1 MNGFR
6 KYGNLQVE
14 SALPVESS
22 TTLKPIADQEVT
34 RVIDLIGSESL
45 NCVDNFDLVSE
56 NFLTGS
62 SRNYSDEI
70 NFASRLLTDFAES
83 VGNRV
88 LTIDDFSDTFNNNP
102 RSTPYNDV
110 FRQRL
115 SDGRSQRF
123 IAYVQDRLFTGERQ
137 ISIINGLHDSGRGF
151 SMLNQYG
158 DINTVLDLGS
168 FDYVIDGADICSSDI
183 IQINLKLITTM
194 LFFSLTILDSNTL
207 GFTTNTVSSGSTV
220 IGESDGFTGGL
231 VSIASSSVEI
241 AGGATANI
249 AVMAGIGTTIA
260 GTRSAKVLVT
270 AQGSDGSVEYDE
282 VTLVHDGTNVQ
293 LMEYGQLTIHSR
305 DSFSTGSN
313 IGTFGASIDS
323 DLH

>member
-1 MNGFR
+1 MKSGFR

-62 SRNYSDEI
+62 SETI
-70 NFASRLLTDFAES
+70 LMKLIFSRLLTDFAES

-115 SDGRSQRF
+115 VDGRGSS
-123 IAYVQDRLFTGERQ
+123 RLLPMCR
-137 ISIINGLHDSGRGF
+137 
-151 SMLNQYG
+151 
-158 DINTVLDLGS
+158 
-168 FDYVIDGADICSSDI
+168 
-183 IQINLKLITTM
+183 
-194 LFFSLTILDSNTL
+194 
-207 GFTTNTVSSGSTV
+207 
-220 IGESDGFTGGL
+220 
-231 VSIASSSVEI
+231 
-241 AGGATANI
+241 
-249 AVMAGIGTTIA
+249 
-260 GTRSAKVLVT
+260 
-270 AQGSDGSVEYDE
+270 
-282 VTLVHDGTNVQ
+282 
-293 LMEYGQLTIHSR
+293 
-305 DSFSTGSN
+305 
-313 IGTFGASIDS
+313 IDS
-323 DLH
+323 TLEKDRFQ

>member
-1 MNGFR
+1 MSDYLNAGDGEPGVFDAANSTGILVRERDFPQFASTLKTNIFQKGEDVTNDDGDTAEVFEWDVDSKYLVIESANDFEVGETVTSQQTGSKGIIKEKVSFETDYKLDYFSIVDNGWEYEKGFLNKESQKIHDNEYYQSFSYSIKSKVEFDDWKDVVSTINHAAGFR

-14 SALPVESS
+14 SALPTESS

-115 SDGRSQRF
+115 
-123 IAYVQDRLFTGERQ
+123 V
-137 ISIINGLHDSGRGF
+137 
-151 SMLNQYG
+151 
-158 DINTVLDLGS
+158 
-168 FDYVIDGADICSSDI
+168 
-183 IQINLKLITTM
+183 
-194 LFFSLTILDSNTL
+194 
-207 GFTTNTVSSGSTV
+207 
-220 IGESDGFTGGL
+220 
-231 VSIASSSVEI
+231 
-241 AGGATANI
+241 
-249 AVMAGIGTTIA
+249 
-260 GTRSAKVLVT
+260 
-270 AQGSDGSVEYDE
+270 
-282 VTLVHDGTNVQ
+282 
-293 LMEYGQLTIHSR
+293 
-305 DSFSTGSN
+305 
-313 IGTFGASIDS
+313 
-323 DLH
+323 

>member
-1 MNGFR
+1 MPTGFR

-22 TTLKPIADQEVT
+22 TTLKPVPDQEVT

-70 NFASRLLTDFAES
+70 NFSSRLLTDFAES

-88 LTIDDFSDTFNNNP
+88 LTIDDFSNTFNNNP
-102 RSTPYNDV
+102 RTTPYSEV

-123 IAYVQDRLFTGERQ
+123 IAYVQDRLYTGERQ
-137 ISIINGLHDSGRGF
+137 ISIINGLHDSGRGI

-158 DINTVLDLGS
+158 DTNTVLDLGA
-168 FDYVIDGADICSSDI
+168 FDYVQEGSESVLRYYPNKFE
-183 IQINLKLITTM
+183 INNYNVV
-194 LFFSLTILDSNTL
+194 LFTFNIDSNTL
-207 GFTTNTVSSGSTV
+207 GFTTDTVSSGSAV
-220 IGESDGFTGGL
+220 IGESTDLTGGL

-241 AGGATANI
+241 AGGATENI
-249 AVMAGIGTTIA
+249 AVMVPESEPRLLELDQQKSLLLHRVVTV
-260 GTRSAKVLVT
+260 VLNMMR
-270 AQGSDGSVEYDE
+270 
-282 VTLVHDGTNVQ
+282 L
-293 LMEYGQLTIHSR
+293 R
-305 DSFSTGSN
+305 
-313 IGTFGASIDS
+313 
-323 DLH
+323 